1 MLYVLISCSFV
12 CLFILRDILD
22 IIILVRFMQPP
33 CMLNWSN
40 LLHACLRTW
49 LACALQSGD
58 RQNDRE
64 NSARARD
71 LKSTGRTLSEVVLF
85 GCVVILLQRVVEL
98 FRKSTA
104 ERNVVVQRR
113 TTFLNLSYRRGRCCS
128 SLDIFS
134 RRVSSS
140 WTLLFNA
147 DHQRDDFQEF
157 CESSAEAAGSYC
169 FI

>member
-1 MLYVLISCSFV
+1 M
-12 CLFILRDILD
+12 
-22 IIILVRFMQPP
+22 
-33 CMLNWSN
+33 WSN

-49 LACALQSGD
+49 LACALQSCD
-58 RQNDRE
+58 QTNDRE

-85 GCVVILLQRVVEL
+85 GCVVILLRRVVEL

-113 TTFLNLSYRRGRCCS
+113 TTSLNVSYRCGRCCS
-128 SLDIFS
+128 SLSIFS

-140 WTLLFNA
+140 WTLLCNA
-147 DHQRDDFQEF
+147 DHQLDDFQEF
-157 CESSAEAAGSYC
+157 REASTEADGSYRL
-169 FI
+169 I